1 MKGFLWRQF
10 RILLI
15 ALYVCVPFM
24 LGDSLMRIVRAR
36 IGCAALRPKETQHSM
51 DPSTAYLHFVLE
63 TRCTHL

>member
-15 ALYVCVPFM
+15 ALYICIPFI

-36 IGCAALRPKETQHSM
+36 IGCAVLTLKETQHSR
-51 DPSTAYLHFVLE
+51 DPSTAYLHCVLG
-63 TRCTHL
+63 TRGTRL

>member
-15 ALYVCVPFM
+15 DLYICISFI

-36 IGCAALRPKETQHSM
+36 IGCAALTLKETQHTVGIIVQ
-51 DPSTAYLHFVLE
+51 PTFIA
-63 TRCTHL
+63 C